1 MPLETLSSE
10 LDAYLSVLK
19 NRLLEVINEHYAD
32 FVSLSSRLV
41 NVDSDVQRMQ
51 RPLMEIKVSMPEHPS
66 VAGLSV
72 LTMTSASLRRP
83 CCQTRSAL
91 PSLHLNFWLFQR
103 SEVCTSL

>member
-1 MPLETLSSE
+1 MNIWCAGPGQVPLETLSSE

-51 RPLMEIKVSMPEHPS
+51 RPLLEIKVSRPEDS
-66 VAGLSV
+66 SA
-72 LTMTSASLRRP
+72 ASL
-83 CCQTRSAL
+83 
-91 PSLHLNFWLFQR
+91 
-103 SEVCTSL
+103 

>member
-1 MPLETLSSE
+1 MRPPGAGQVPLETLSSE

-51 RPLMEIKVSMPEHPS
+51 RPLLEIRVSMRKQS
-66 VAGLSV
+66 SAAGL
-72 LTMTSASLRRP
+72 
-83 CCQTRSAL
+83 
-91 PSLHLNFWLFQR
+91 
-103 SEVCTSL
+103 